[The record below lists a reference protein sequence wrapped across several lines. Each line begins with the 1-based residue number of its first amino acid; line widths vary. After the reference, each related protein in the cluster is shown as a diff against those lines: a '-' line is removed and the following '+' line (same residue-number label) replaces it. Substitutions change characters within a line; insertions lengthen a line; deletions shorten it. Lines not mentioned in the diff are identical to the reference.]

1 MAWSSLSSNQMVTE
15 GDMAQSGISLKANQ
29 THGSGNKC
37 MTKLELLNKYNLDVE
52 QLTSYSDSQLVQR
65 QNIIVSELEIRYSYG
80 ISMGLATSSS
90 ACNLVTYDE
99 VFINSLNPN
108 VVDIGD
114 VCYTSASGYTV
125 FVGNPYKW
133 YKIDN
138 GVSGAYAV
146 QIDANGLISS
156 SPYAC
161 FSGTYQ

>member
-1 MAWSSLSSNQMVTE
+1 MAWSSLSSNQLVTE

-29 THGSGNKC
+29 NHGSGNKC
-37 MTKLELLNKYNLDVE
+37 MTKLELLSKYDLDVVE
-52 QLTSYSDSQLVQR
+52 LASYSDSQLVQR
-65 QNIIVSELEIRYSYG
+65 QDIIGSELVIRYSYG

-90 ACNLVTYDE
+90 ACTSTVSSVVFIYHQYLDE
-99 VFINSLNPN
+99 VN
-108 VVDIGD
+108 IGD
-114 VCYTSASGYTV
+114 TCYTSASGYTV

-161 FSGTYQ
+161 YLSRN